1 MKVYELISYLQCFK
15 PESEVMLEV
24 GDHIVVLDD
33 IRPKTHHISLLGPVY
48 FGKERDKYIEQLKKV
63 IKSKAEKL

>member
-1 MKVYELISYLQCFK
+1 MKVCELISYLQCFK

-33 IRPKTHHISLLGPVY
+33 IRPKTHHISLSGPVY
-48 FGKERDKYIEQLKKV
+48 FGKEQDKYIEQLKKV